1 MEHEQGVEEMEEQKQ
16 MRGQLN
22 RLRRLHTAVFAAA
35 FAAAMRFMLLPSQ
48 AGTKRGWIGEREER
62 APGKVAATFGGDWA
76 TIYRRATAAA
86 RRRHRRLHDKRTFLA
101 LITETNSKADEIGEK
116 LRQKHQLKRL
126 FHTV

>member
-1 MEHEQGVEEMEEQKQ
+1 MEEQKQ

-48 AGTKRGWIGEREER
+48 AGTKGGWIGEREER
-62 APGKVAATFGGDWA
+62 APGKVAATFGGESDWA

-86 RRRHRRLHDKRTFLA
+86 RRRHRRLHDKK
-101 LITETNSKADEIGEK
+101 N
-116 LRQKHQLKRL
+116 L
-126 FHTV
+126 FSTYRNKQQS

>member
-48 AGTKRGWIGEREER
+48 AGTKGGWIGEREER

-76 TIYRRATAAA
+76 TIYRRRAAATA
-86 RRRHRRLHDKRTFLA
+86 T
-101 LITETNSKADEIGEK
+101 SKT
-116 LRQKHQLKRL
+116 L
-126 FHTV
+126 FST

>member
-35 FAAAMRFMLLPSQ
+35 MRFMLLPSQ
-48 AGTKRGWIGEREER
+48 AGTKGGWIGEREER

-76 TIYRRATAAA
+76 TIYRRATAASMT
-86 RRRHRRLHDKRTFLA
+86 KRTFLA
-101 LITETNSKADEIGEK
+101 LITETNSKADENHEMAEK